1 MVTLTIDI
9 EDLDVPRTVARL
21 HQVVEQ
27 MLDAESQLCD
37 DLERLAERLAD
48 AALEAGLYE
57 PEG

>member
-9 EDLDVPRTVARL
+9 EDLDVPRTVAGL
-21 HQVVEQ
+21 HLVVER
-27 MLDAESQLCD
+27 MLDGDSELCY

-57 PEG
+57 PDR

>member
-1 MVTLTIDI
+1 VTLTIDI
-9 EDLDVPRTVARL
+9 EGLDVPRTVAGL

-27 MLDAESQLCD
+27 MLDADSELCY

>member
-9 EDLDVPRTVARL
+9 EDLDVPRTVAGL

-27 MLDAESQLCD
+27 MLDGESELCY

-48 AALEAGLYE
+48 AALEAELYE
-57 PEG
+57 PER

>member
-1 MVTLTIDI
+1 VTLAIDI
-9 EDLDVPRTVARL
+9 EDLDVPRTVAGL

-27 MLDAESQLCD
+27 MLDANSELCY

-57 PEG
+57 PEL

>member
-1 MVTLTIDI
+1 MLGLTIDI
-9 EDLDVPRTVARL
+9 EDLDVPRTVAGL

-27 MLDAESQLCD
+27 MLDADSELCD

-57 PEG
+57 P